1 MSARPLHG
9 EQDIYRDVSDR
20 APTDASFTRP
30 SGDDLLLG
38 LQLCRANTMSL
49 TRLQLALRSGDR
61 RGALD
66 SIDRLHALDAQ
77 LEDLVQRFPRSAN
90 ENGELQAIEKHLDE
104 QKIAIAFQKLA
115 LASGVSGPDLISETP
130 SWAPDQAC
138 DDAGDEGGYGVGFA
152 SERRSLGRTLLWG
165 VLTFLL
171 LAAVGGVIA
180 FFMLNA

>member
-1 MSARPLHG
+1 MSARPLH
-9 EQDIYRDVSDR
+9 EQDMYRDVSDPAR
-20 APTDASFTRP
+20 IDLPVSDP

-66 SIDRLHALDAQ
+66 SIDRLHALDARF
-77 LEDLVQRFPRSAN
+77 EHLVQRFPRSAN

-115 LASGVSGPDLISETP
+115 LASGISGPDLVSETA
-130 SWAPDQAC
+130 SWAPDQTC
-138 DDAGDEGGYGVGFA
+138 DDAGNEGGYGEGFV
-152 SERRSLGRTLLWG
+152 SERRSLGQTILWG
-165 VLTFLL
+165 LLTVLP
-171 LAAVGGVIA
+171 LAAVGGVVA